1 MVERPRAAVAQVWNE
16 APEGTPVGTST
27 EPEHRTLSPVDARGN
42 GLAGSPRLL
51 RQLRRETAAPE
62 TVGDNR
68 DGEPGVQRGGR

>member
-51 RQLRRETAAPE
+51 RQLGT
-62 TVGDNR
+62 TTWHWYQTW
-68 DGEPGVQRGGR
+68 DGQWCAFTTWTST